1 MTALARR
8 RLAAHALIRQQ
19 GYNIGL
25 NYKQKRCSFC
35 ENPHILFNSFITPPG

>member
-1 MTALARR
+1 MTAPARR
-8 RLAAHALIRQQ
+8 PSAANALIAQQ

-25 NYKQKRCSFC
+25 NYKQKRCSFG